1 MLLVK
6 RRKPPRA
13 GEWSLPGGGQELGET
28 VAEAARRE
36 LAEETGLAPAH
47 GLVLLDVI
55 DSIDRDADGTV
66 LHHHTLIDFAAEAAE
81 GEARAGDDAAAIA
94 WAPLD
99 SLEAFALWPR
109 TLAVIAQAARLPRPI
124 RGS

>member
-1 MLLVK
+1 MLLI
-6 RRKPPRA
+6 RRGKPPRA

-28 VAEAARRE
+28 VAQAARRE

-55 DSIDRDADGTV
+55 DSIHRDADGRV
-66 LHHHTLIDFAAEAAE
+66 LSHHTLIDFAAEAAE
-81 GEARAGDDAAAIA
+81 GEAEAGDDAVAIA

-99 SLEAFALWPR
+99 SLGRFGLWSR
-109 TLAVIAQAARLPRPI
+109 TRDVIDRAARLPRPI